1 MTQNLSFSE
10 ALVALKTGKKVA
22 RSGWDGK
29 DQYVVAQAITTTTPS
44 TSIWNTHNK
53 AHAEKLN
60 KIVKRAL
67 RKLIRRDLGRKVT
80 KKKSNHMRHTKQN
93 YFLILYNYVR

>member
-53 AHAEKLN
+53 AHAEKLGG
-60 KIVKRAL
+60 KIDVSPYCTLKTTQDTL
-67 RKLIRRDLGRKVT
+67 EMGWTPSTGDLFAEDWVV
-80 KKKSNHMRHTKQN
+80 
-93 YFLILYNYVR
+93 LE